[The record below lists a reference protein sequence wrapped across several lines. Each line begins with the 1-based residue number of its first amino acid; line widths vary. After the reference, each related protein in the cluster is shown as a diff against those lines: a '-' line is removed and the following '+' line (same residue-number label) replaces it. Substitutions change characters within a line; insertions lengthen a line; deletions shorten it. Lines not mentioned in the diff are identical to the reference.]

1 MNPKID
7 KLARDIEKTQKKIA
21 ELQEKLADLQNEKTK
36 LENEDYGAISRSFN
50 FSPKELAEF
59 LKAYEKGRTEST
71 GLASPVREEQ
81 EASHEE

>member
-21 ELQEKLADLQNEKTK
+21 ELQEKLTNLQNEKTK

-59 LKAYEKGRTEST
+59 LKAYEKGHAEFS
-71 GLASPVREEQ
+71 GLVSPVKEEQ

>member
-21 ELQEKLADLQNEKTK
+21 ELQEKLTDFQNEKTK
-36 LENEDYGAISRSFN
+36 LENEDYGTISRSFN

-59 LKAYEKGRTEST
+59 LKAYEKDRTEST
-71 GLASPVREEQ
+71 GLTLPVQEEQ
-81 EASHEE
+81 EASHEK